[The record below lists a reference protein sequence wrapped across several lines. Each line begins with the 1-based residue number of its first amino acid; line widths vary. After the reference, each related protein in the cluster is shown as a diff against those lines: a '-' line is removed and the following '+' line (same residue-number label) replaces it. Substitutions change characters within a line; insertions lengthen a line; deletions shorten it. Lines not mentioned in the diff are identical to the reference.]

1 MSEYVSLVEQEQL
14 GMAGKALSQFTRE
27 QRLLAIRSESGV
39 ADTYMQKV
47 IGIPLGAPYP
57 DAVKVHVA
65 RMSIFSLFSTAGFNR
80 DGDDKLLEDNYDRA
94 IRFFEMVAAGKVALG
109 PGVTP
114 PIDDPSNDLEGPYV
128 LSDPGRGYPSDGY
141 V

>member
-1 MSEYVSLVEQEQL
+1 MSEYCTLTEQEQL
-14 GMAGKALSQFTRE
+14 GMAARGLTTFTRE
-27 QRLLAIRSESGV
+27 QRIAAIRASSGV

-47 IGIPLGAPYP
+47 VGIPLVSPYP

-65 RMSIFSLFSTAGFNR
+65 RMSIFDLFSPSGFNR
-80 DGDDKLLEDNYDRA
+80 DGDDTLIEDNYDRA
-94 IRFFEMVAAGKVALG
+94 IRFFEMVAAGKIALG
-109 PGVTP
+109 PNVTP

-128 LSDPGRGYPSDGY
+128 LSDTPRGYPDDGR